1 MSLASDGNA
10 TSLAYIP
17 TSQLF
22 RAVLANAPT
31 ENVTLAWLLRSLGR
45 RSFGM
50 IMLLLGL
57 VAMVPGA
64 SVLAALLLT
73 VLGFQMMMA
82 RDAPILPPFIA
93 DRSLPVRKISRL
105 VDRSI
110 PVMRALERIV
120 RPRWRM
126 PFMATK
132 RVVGLIV
139 LLLAATLFIPI
150 PLSNIIPGALVMLA
164 AFAYLEEDGI
174 LLCIAV
180 SVSIGSL
187 AITAVEIWATLRGAD
202 FLFRL

>member
-1 MSLASDGNA
+1 MSLASDGCA

-22 RAVLANAPT
+22 RAVLENAPT
-31 ENVTLAWLLRSLGR
+31 GNVTVAWLLRSLGP

-50 IMLLLGL
+50 VMLLLGL
-57 VAMVPGA
+57 VAIVPGA

-82 RDAPILPPFIA
+82 RDAPILPRFIA
-93 DRSLPVRKISRL
+93 NRSLPARKISRL

-110 PVMRALERIV
+110 PVMEAFERIV
-120 RPRWRM
+120 RPRWHT

-132 RVVGLIV
+132 RIVGLTV

-174 LLCIAV
+174 LLCIAL
-180 SVSIGSL
+180 SISLGSL
-187 AITAVEIWATLRGAD
+187 AITAVEVWATLREAD
-202 FLFRL
+202 FLLRL

>member
-1 MSLASDGNA
+1 MRRDGNA

-22 RAVLANAPT
+22 RGVLENATT
-31 ENVTLAWLLRSLGR
+31 ENVTVAWLLRSLGQ

-57 VAMVPGA
+57 VAMVPGV
-64 SVLAALLLT
+64 SVVAGLLLT

-82 RDAPILPPFIA
+82 RDAPILPRFIA
-93 DRSLPVRKISRL
+93 DRSLPAQKLSRL

-110 PVMRALERIV
+110 PVMRTLERIV
-120 RPRWRM
+120 RPRWHT
-126 PFMATK
+126 PFVATK

-139 LLLAATLFIPI
+139 LLLAATLFVPI

-164 AFAYLEEDGI
+164 AFAYVEEDGI
-174 LLCIAV
+174 LLCIALGI
-180 SVSIGSL
+180 SLGSL
-187 AITAVEIWATLRGAD
+187 AITAVEVWAILKEAG
-202 FLFRL
+202 FLLGL

>member
-1 MSLASDGNA
+1 MRRDGNA

-22 RAVLANAPT
+22 RGVLENATT
-31 ENVTLAWLLRSLGR
+31 ENVTVAWLLRSLGQ

-57 VAMVPGA
+57 VAMVPGV
-64 SVLAALLLT
+64 SVVAGLLLA

-82 RDAPILPPFIA
+82 RDAPILPRFIA
-93 DRSLPVRKISRL
+93 DRSLPAQKLSRL

-110 PVMRALERIV
+110 PVMRTLERIV
-120 RPRWRM
+120 RPRWHT
-126 PFMATK
+126 PFVATK

-139 LLLAATLFIPI
+139 LLLAATLFVPI

-164 AFAYLEEDGI
+164 AFAYVEEDGI
-174 LLCIAV
+174 LLCIALGI
-180 SVSIGSL
+180 SLGSL
-187 AITAVEIWATLRGAD
+187 AITAVEVWAILKEAG
-202 FLFRL
+202 FLLGL